1 MQCATA
7 VPAGPERQHAVSTH
21 APARGASGRTSR
33 RCAARSF
40 FNPRARTGRD
50 PTREALPID
59 VRRFNPRARTGRDGA
74 LRLLHASP
82 RWVSTHAPA
91 RGATA
96 TSTVTATGLGPFQP
110 TRPHGARP
118 RGGSRPAERVQFQP
132 TRPHGARPS
141 WPRRPWRHRPCFNP
155 RARTGR
161 DDDPATAPAPL
172 LSFNP
177 RTRTGRDAS
186 AYGANSGDRMFQPTR
201 PHGAR
206 QEHGAPCPGPLS
218 VSTHAPA
225 RGATALGREGV
236 RMGRGFNP
244 RARTGRDMRRP
255 SPHR

>member
-59 VRRFNPRARTGRDGA
+59 VRRFNPRAHAGRDLRGPSPSCRRCSFNPRARTGRDGA

-132 TRPHGARPS
+132 TRPHGARPPTDAEIAS
-141 WPRRPWRHRPCFNP
+141 ASHVSTHAPARGATPRGLCADQVFACFNP

-161 DDDPATAPAPL
+161 D
-172 LSFNP
+172 
-177 RTRTGRDAS
+177 
-186 AYGANSGDRMFQPTR
+186 Q
-201 PHGAR
+201 
-206 QEHGAPCPGPLS
+206 
-218 VSTHAPA
+218 
-225 RGATALGREGV
+225 
-236 RMGRGFNP
+236 
-244 RARTGRDMRRP
+244 
-255 SPHR
+255 